1 MKYTNKYGH
10 SYDVVIQKGNYSNY
24 RTSLLLVDEHTGE
37 PIIIATTN
45 LIDEPLEKDEVF
57 IKDWSENEGVLKFLQ
72 DNKYVGKV
80 ITNVAVNYVFAQKC
94 KLLI

>member
-1 MKYTNKYGH
+1 MKYTNKYGK
-10 SYDVVIQKGNYSNY
+10 SYDVIIEKANYSNH
-24 RTSLLLVDEHTGE
+24 RTSLLLINKLTGE
-37 PIIIATTN
+37 PIIIATVN

-72 DNKYVGKV
+72 DNKYVGEV
-80 ITNVAVNYVFAQKC
+80 ITNVSVGYVFAQKC